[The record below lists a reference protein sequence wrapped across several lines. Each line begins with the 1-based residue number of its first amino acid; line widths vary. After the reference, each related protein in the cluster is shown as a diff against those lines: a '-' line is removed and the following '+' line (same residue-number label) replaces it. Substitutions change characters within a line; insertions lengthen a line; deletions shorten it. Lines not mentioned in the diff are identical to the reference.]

1 MLILYHR
8 HIQGIGKLSMA
19 IIVNNTTLAFLLAL
33 KDSKTSLNKE
43 EQIIVKEVIYDL
55 NNRPHAW
62 EVYTQPLLMKLIRE
76 HSDAQ
81 LQQEY
86 QLYKSRLDVVQ
97 EIPVELL
104 PNENVTLKYI
114 DKSGKSAS
122 PPKKFERQINNAVLD
137 FSKPESKEQ
146 ANKKYTFLD
155 EIKQFLLNQ

>member
-1 MLILYHR
+1 MLMLSE
-8 HIQGIGKLSMA
+8 GIEKLSMK
-19 IIVNNTTLAFLLAL
+19 IKVNNTTLAFLLAL

-43 EQIIVKEVIYDL
+43 EQETVKEVVHDL
-55 NNRPHAW
+55 NNRPNAW

-97 EIPVELL
+97 EIPVELF
-104 PNENVTLKYI
+104 PNENSTLKYI
-114 DKSGKSAS
+114 DKSGKSPS
-122 PPKKFERQINNAVLD
+122 PAKKYERHINNAVLD
-137 FSKPESKEQ
+137 FSQLESKEE

-155 EIKQFLLNQ
+155 KIKQFLNQ